1 MTTLHHRTTCPF
13 CGEHFDRITATQDEV
28 HPEDG
33 DASLCFECG
42 EINIVDSST
51 DEGMRKPT
59 KREQRILDGDKRI
72 IELREA
78 WRTVKTV
85 RQ

>member
-13 CGEHFDRITATQDEV
+13 CGTHHDRITATREEV
-28 HPEDG
+28 APQDG
-33 DASLCFECG
+33 DASLCFACG
-42 EINIVDSST
+42 EFNIVDSGA

-59 KREQRILDGDKRI
+59 KRERRMLDDDKKVA
-72 IELREA
+72 ELREA
-78 WRTVKTV
+78 WRMVKTV